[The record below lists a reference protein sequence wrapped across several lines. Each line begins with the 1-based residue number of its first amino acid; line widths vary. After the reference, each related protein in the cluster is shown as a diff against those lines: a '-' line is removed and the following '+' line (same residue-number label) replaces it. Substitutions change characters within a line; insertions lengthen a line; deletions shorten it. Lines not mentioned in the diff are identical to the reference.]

1 MDMLWN
7 LALVFAGINI
17 TLGMFL
23 LATAWLCPGA
33 LASPRMQRLTT
44 GRRLAP
50 TRGNRTLVAVSAI
63 ACGGYFV
70 LFALSFHAASLAL
83 LAVWLSVL
91 AVLLR
96 RTYWPQAIKM
106 GNPAT

>member
-17 TLGMFL
+17 TLGMLL

-50 TRGNRTLVAVSAI
+50 TRGNRTLVAVSTI

-70 LFALSFHAASLAL
+70 LFALAFDVASLAL
-83 LAVWLSVL
+83 LAVWITVL

-96 RTYWPQAIKM
+96 RIRGPQAIGT
-106 GNPAT
+106 GNPGA